1 MTTKQAKVKTNRDR
15 LVAISVMGEVS
26 APKMRAPYRVGHDGV
41 ARVGPATGGIVYNV
55 RVGDPAFGWAGDHVE
70 PGVSTK
76 EPKDEHVNMAYN
88 TLSCLGNTVRVVS
101 GDAKG
106 ATGVV
111 TGKHGGVE
119 HVIVDFEPETLEKL
133 VIGDKVLVRAYGQ
146 GLEVEG
152 FPGVKVYNLAPDL
165 FEKMGPEVVGE
176 GDDRRLSLPVTAE
189 IPAQLMGSGLGS
201 MSASSGDYDMT
212 TQEPSVLAELG
223 LDRLRLGD
231 IVAIK
236 DASAFYGWS
245 YRRGAVIIGVVVH
258 SDSKISGHGPGITT
272 LLTANHGEIL
282 PRLDSGA
289 NLALLLGL
297 RSDIRPAGG

>member
-1 MTTKQAKVKTNRDR
+1 MTLKTNRDR
-15 LVAISVMGEVS
+15 LVIISVMGEVS
-26 APKMRAPYRVGHDGV
+26 PPKMRSPYRVGYDGM

-76 EPKDEHVNMAYN
+76 ETKDEQVNMAYN
-88 TLSCLGNTVRVVS
+88 TLSCVGNRVTVAS

-106 ATGVV
+106 AVGVV
-111 TGKHGGVE
+111 TGTHGGIE
-119 HVIVDFEPETLEKL
+119 HVIVDFAPDVLDKL
-133 VIGDKVLVRAYGQ
+133 QIGDKVLVRANGQ
-146 GLEVEG
+146 GLELED
-152 FPGVKVYNLAPDL
+152 FPTVKVMNLDPDL
-165 FEKMGPEVVGE
+165 LDRMDLRVEDGGPADKV
-176 GDDRRLSLPVTAE
+176 LSVPVAAE

-201 MSASSGDYDMT
+201 MTAWSGDYDLT
-212 TQEPSVLAELG
+212 SQDPALLAELG
-223 LDRLRLGD
+223 LDKLRFGD

-245 YRRGAVIIGVVVH
+245 FRRGAVIIGVVIH

-272 LLTANHGEIL
+272 LMTANRGEIA
-282 PRLDSGA
+282 PRVDPET

-297 RSDIRPAGG
+297 RSSEELA